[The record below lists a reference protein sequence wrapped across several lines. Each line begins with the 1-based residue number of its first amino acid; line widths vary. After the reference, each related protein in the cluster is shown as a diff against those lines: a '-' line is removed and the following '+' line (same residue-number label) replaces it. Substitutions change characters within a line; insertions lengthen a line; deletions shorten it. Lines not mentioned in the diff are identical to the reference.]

1 MANFIFLKCKDDIL
15 IAGERFHWCLGYR
28 GEMASG
34 GGCDGGATTRIH
46 HQAQGAGMDNRRYRT
61 GQQERSPQQLRLP
74 REVRHPA
81 WQGTRRSASRTA
93 ESGGPLH
100 RDPPAWA
107 YQVTLNLFL
116 TAVVRF
122 RVFGQISDPG
132 LCTSNEGR
140 F

>member
-15 IAGERFHWCLGYR
+15 IAGERFHWRLGNR

-34 GGCDGGATTRIH
+34 GGRGGRATTRIH

-61 GQQERSPQQLRLP
+61 GQQERSPQQLCLP
-74 REVRHPA
+74 RQVRHPA
-81 WQGTRRSASRTA
+81 WKRTRRSASRTV

-107 YQVTLNLFL
+107 YQVTL
-116 TAVVRF
+116 ARSSAEVPAKF
-122 RVFGQISDPG
+122 RIQGSVPRTKGDFK
-132 LCTSNEGR
+132 LYCN
-140 F
+140 